1 MKSMRF
7 WIVLLAILSLPVLDA
22 CGPSLVRQRTYQTRV
37 QGQVVDISTATSAL
51 SCTGI
56 SLPQRPSQANI
67 NIAKALLPAP
77 DAAALQILYEE
88 FREVLADG
96 VHNLSGP
103 YGGT

>member
-1 MKSMRF
+1 MKAIRF
-7 WIVLLAILSLPVLDA
+7 WLPALAVLIVA
-22 CGPSLVRQRTYQTRV
+22 CGSPFARQRYYS
-37 QGQVVDISTATSAL
+37 VDQAGKTIDVTPVTSAL

-88 FREVLADG
+88 FKELVANG
-96 VHNLSGP
+96 VHSLSGK